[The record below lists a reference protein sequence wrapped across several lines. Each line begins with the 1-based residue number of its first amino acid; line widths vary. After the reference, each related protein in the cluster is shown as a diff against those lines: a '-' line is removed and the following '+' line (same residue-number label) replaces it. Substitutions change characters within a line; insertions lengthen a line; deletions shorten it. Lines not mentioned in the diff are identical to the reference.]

1 MSDALLRQEV
11 KLCSLEAALYSAGR
25 PLELEDLKY
34 VVRST
39 SERTVKKL
47 VGQLAQRYRRRGGAL
62 EIATHSDGRV
72 SLQLRESFDDMVK
85 QFNHRPLLRVGPLK
99 TLSYIAFNQP
109 VDQRQVIA
117 DRGTHV
123 YGHLRMM
130 ENMGLIHRERTV
142 DRSFIITTTAFFGD
156 YFGFSH
162 SPDKSKLQLKKIFRE
177 LKITKLENGAL
188 TGLEDP
194 LGAEEEGDREL
205 GAVVSLLADAGDG
218 LPEGLP
224 QYPGAPHNGS
234 K

>member
-1 MSDALLRQEV
+1 VSDAALRQEA

-25 PLELEDLKY
+25 PLELGDLKY

-39 SERTVKKL
+39 SERTVRKL

-62 EIATHSDGRV
+62 EIASHRDGRV
-72 SLQLRESFDDMVK
+72 SLQLRERFDDMVK

-130 ENMGLIHRERTV
+130 ENMGLIHRERTA
-142 DRSFIITTTAFFGD
+142 DRSFVITTTAFFGD

-177 LKITKLENGAL
+177 LKITKLENGSL
-188 TGLEDP
+188 NGLEDP
-194 LGAEEEGDREL
+194 LGLEEEGEGSL
-205 GAVVSLLADAGDG
+205 GDVEGLLADAGDG
-218 LPEGLP
+218 FPEGLP
-224 QYPGAPHNGS
+224 QYPGASHQGS